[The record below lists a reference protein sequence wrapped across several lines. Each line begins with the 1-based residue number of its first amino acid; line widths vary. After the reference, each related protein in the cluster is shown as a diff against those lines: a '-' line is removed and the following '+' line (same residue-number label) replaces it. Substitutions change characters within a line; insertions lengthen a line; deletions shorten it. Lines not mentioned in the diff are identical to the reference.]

1 MANKSLPDEDHV
13 SRYCK
18 PSAIDR
24 NGRPMASS
32 FLLREGE
39 EYLSVNW
46 LEYLRQQ
53 DLPTALDL
61 VRASFRTKGFGL
73 ARNGRFSVLKVGAI
87 KAAAA
92 EAAGRTLHLTH
103 LPSRLDK
110 SHAGIFGY
118 APEDLAIAAELA
130 GLVTSRE
137 VHPAQLPQGDP
148 APPFP
153 L

>member
-1 MANKSLPDEDHV
+1 MANDSIPDEDHV

-18 PSAIDR
+18 PSAIAES
-24 NGRPMASS
+24 GLPMAAS
-32 FLLREGE
+32 FRPREGE

-46 LEYLRQQ
+46 LEYLRQP

-61 VRASFRTKGFGL
+61 VRGSFRKKGFRI

-92 EAAGRTLHLTH
+92 EAAGLTLHLTH

-118 APEDLAIAAELA
+118 ASEDLAIAAELA

>member
-1 MANKSLPDEDHV
+1 MTRSLASNGDDSIPDEDHV

-18 PSAIDR
+18 PSTIAES
-24 NGRPMASS
+24 GLPMAAS

-46 LEYLRQQ
+46 LEYLRQP

-61 VRASFRTKGFGL
+61 VRSSFRQKGFRL
-73 ARNGRFSVLKVGAI
+73 ARNGQFSVLRVAAI
-87 KAAAA
+87 KTAAA
-92 EAAGRTLHLTH
+92 EAAGRQLRLQH
-103 LPSRLDK
+103 LPSPLDK

-130 GLVTSRE
+130 AIVTSQD
-137 VHPAQLPQGDP
+137 VHPAH
-148 APPFP
+148 
-153 L
+153 

>member
-1 MANKSLPDEDHV
+1 MA
-13 SRYCK
+13 
-18 PSAIDR
+18 
-24 NGRPMASS
+24 AS
-32 FLLREGE
+32 FILRENE

-46 LEYLRQQ
+46 LEYLRQP
-53 DLPTALDL
+53 DLLRAIDL
-61 VRASFRTKGFGL
+61 VRASFRRKGFHL

-110 SHAGIFGY
+110 SHGGIFEY

-130 GLVTSRE
+130 ALVTARE

-153 L
+153 R